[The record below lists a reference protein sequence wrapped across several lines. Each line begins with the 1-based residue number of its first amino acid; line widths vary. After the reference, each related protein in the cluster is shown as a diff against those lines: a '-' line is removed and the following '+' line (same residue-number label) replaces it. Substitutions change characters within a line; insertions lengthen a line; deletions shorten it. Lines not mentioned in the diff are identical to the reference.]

1 MLQLERI
8 VLAYDMGHLLVE
20 IGSSLGLWLGIS
32 IIGIFDVLAAAL
44 LKIKYHAQKV
54 DLQQKS
60 QNIKNI

>member
-1 MLQLERI
+1 MVQLERI
-8 VLAYDMGHLLVE
+8 VLAYDIGHLLVE

-32 IIGIFDVLAAAL
+32 VIGIFDVLAAAL
-44 LKIKYHAQKV
+44 LKIKYHVQKL